1 MTAIQQKSPLPFKV
15 AMFAV
20 AFLMPVIAFSLLAS
34 FSFERHMEN
43 EHRILANLADS
54 SAQQLQYA
62 ANNRRFWCHQL
73 DRVFTDSTGIDD
85 LNRSLQGLAREH
97 GQKMSWLIWDDKN
110 RVRINNLPSRH
121 GIDTWERVARILRVS
136 AETWWF
142 ALSAADDIFIRS
154 VLGRHFESKTLQRG
168 VFRSGADLSE
178 LSYFSPAG
186 SLWADFNDKCMLMV
200 LFPAGI
206 ESKAHGLRHFIA
218 AADTSEAGFA
228 ILGDNFF
235 YGSDDRMTREEIAKQ
250 QTFFR
255 LHAPAIFQ
263 NERQM
268 YTARYIDENLFL
280 FVFRERPNPATPA
293 RNSALFALMLGF
305 FWLLAVRETRLSR
318 FGSSLSIKYFV
329 VGLIAC
335 ANVFPLLI
343 MSVLGQQYLEQKRQI
358 LIEER
363 RIESVNFLNRL
374 EGEYI
379 SETHRIKNFAIN
391 HIQSLGKILKKEELG
406 EENTRAFRQ
415 VMAIVAGKFMVIA
428 STTVPTISDVA
439 FLGRNESYL
448 LNASNTGR
456 IENIPYQEDNRIQLN
471 ETLCKIGAAFI
482 SYYNG
487 TSMSEKVLA
496 EVELIIEAVFQS
508 RINATFY
515 KFLRVFETVE
525 NIGMG
530 MEKHPTF
537 MHCLSLNDNNL
548 ADYLFMFHFDQS
560 VQAKNFMAATD
571 SILQGNAYGIKVVYA
586 SGNSL
591 KNLIIRPFDQQSALR
606 DVFARLTHYPQPS
619 PEFVELYGETW
630 IAAGFVSRIIA
641 DFCLVALAPVSE
653 IDRRLTGEKQQLL
666 GIMLINI
673 LLVAGIA
680 LIFANTLLRPVSRL
694 QAATQAIRQRDFSF
708 RIGEQGKDE
717 FGQMSRIFDTALRD
731 LEEMSIARD
740 VQQQL
745 FPKQQVD
752 TGDYDMFCKTVTMAD
767 LGGDYLD
774 VFPLDE
780 HRFVMILGDVAGH
793 GVGAA
798 MIMAMAKSA
807 MLNSVELLDQP
818 SELLTRL
825 HNLIYRT
832 KTKKQRK
839 IMTFQYIMV
848 DTLAHRVV
856 YSNAGGCNPFLI
868 RAATR
873 SAEEIKVVGAALG
886 AFKNSRFS
894 QSEINLE
901 PGDTL
906 VLYTDGL
913 VESRNNAGEE
923 LGFERF
929 GESLAASLCAGSQ
942 AYYDAVMAANRA
954 WRQNQPRQDDFS
966 LMILQR
972 RIFPTA
978 TSSSR

>member
-1 MTAIQQKSPLPFKV
+1 MTTSQQNSPLPFKL
-15 AMFAV
+15 AMFVV

-34 FSFERHMEN
+34 FSFERRMEN
-43 EHRILANLADS
+43 EHRILANLADA

-62 ANNRRFWCHQL
+62 ANNRRFWCHEL
-73 DRVFTDSTGIDD
+73 ERVLSDSESIDD
-85 LNRSLQGLAREH
+85 LNRTLQRLAQKH
-97 GQKMSWLIWDDKN
+97 GQKMSWLIWDDKD
-110 RVRINNLPSRH
+110 RVRVNNLPSRH
-121 GIDTWERVARILRVS
+121 GNEVWERVAGILRAS
-136 AETWWF
+136 AETWWY
-142 ALSAADDIFIRS
+142 ALPAADDIFIRS
-154 VLGRHFESKTLQRG
+154 VLGQHFEGKTLQRS
-168 VFRSGADLSE
+168 VFRSGANLSE

-186 SLWADFNDKCMLMV
+186 SLWADFNEKCLLMV

-206 ESKAHGLRHFIA
+206 ENKAHGLRQFIET
-218 AADTSEAGFA
+218 ADTDGAGFA

-235 YGSDDRMTREEIAKQ
+235 YGSDDRVTRNEIAKQ
-250 QTFFR
+250 QNFFR
-255 LHAPAIFQ
+255 VRAPAVLQ
-263 NERQM
+263 SEGQM
-268 YTARYIDENLFL
+268 HTARYIDENLF
-280 FVFRERPNPATPA
+280 FFIFRPLPDPATPA
-293 RNSALFALMLGF
+293 RNSALFALLLGF
-305 FWLLAVRETRLSR
+305 FWLLVVRESRLSR
-318 FGSSLSIKYFV
+318 FSSSLSLKYVV

-358 LIEER
+358 LIEEQ

-374 EGEYI
+374 EGEYV

-391 HIQSLGKILKKEELG
+391 HIQNLGKILKKEELG
-406 EENTRAFRQ
+406 EENTRAFRRI
-415 VMAIVAGKFMVIA
+415 MAGVAGKFMVIA

-439 FLGRNESYL
+439 FLGRDESYL

-456 IENIPYQEDNRIQLN
+456 IENMPYSEDNRIQLN

-487 TSMSEKVLA
+487 TSMSERVLA
-496 EVELIIEAVFQS
+496 EVELIIEAIFQN

-537 MHCLSLNDNNL
+537 MHCLSLNDENL
-548 ADYLFMFHFDQS
+548 ADYLFMFHFNQS
-560 VQAKNFMAATD
+560 VQAKNFMASTD
-571 SILQGNAYGIKVVYA
+571 PILQGNAHGIKVVYA

-591 KNLIIRPFDQQSALR
+591 KNLIIRPFNQQSTLR
-606 DVFARLTHYPQPS
+606 EVFAKLTHYPQPS
-619 PEFVELYGETW
+619 PEFVEIYGETW
-630 IAAGFVSRIIA
+630 IAAGFVSRVIA
-641 DFCLVALAPVSE
+641 DFCLVALSPVSE
-653 IDRRLTGEKQQLL
+653 IDRRLAGEKQQLL

-680 LIFANTLLRPVSRL
+680 LIFANTLLRPVARL

-807 MLNSVELLDQP
+807 MLNLVELLDQP

-848 DTLAHRVV
+848 DTQSHRVV
-856 YSNAGGCNPFLI
+856 YANAGGCNPFVI
-868 RAATR
+868 RSATR
-873 SAEEIKVVGAALG
+873 SAEEIKLVGSALG

-913 VESRNNAGEE
+913 VESHNNAGEE

-942 AYYDAVMAANRA
+942 AYYDAIMAANKA
-954 WRQNQPRQDDFS
+954 WRQDQPRQDDFS

-972 RIFPTA
+972 RV
-978 TSSSR
+978 S